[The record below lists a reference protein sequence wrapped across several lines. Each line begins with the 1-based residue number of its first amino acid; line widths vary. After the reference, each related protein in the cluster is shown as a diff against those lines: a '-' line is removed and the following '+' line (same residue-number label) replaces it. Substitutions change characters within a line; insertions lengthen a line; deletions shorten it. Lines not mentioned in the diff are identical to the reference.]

1 LKAHS
6 TQTISTRQNVQ
17 NTISMVFTAHFFCTK
32 PPYKTARAGMLMR
45 PTSVAAVICH
55 ALSPDDSQLA

>member
-1 LKAHS
+1 MMS
-6 TQTISTRQNVQ
+6 TMQNVL
-17 NTISMVFTAHFFCTK
+17 NTMSTVFMAHFFCTK